1 MDEFSTNWPNAHAAM
16 ELGQGTTPFGDN
28 SENLQIMATYATY
41 SGHSFDN
48 LHNLQSSETISSSN
62 PSSYFSWNP
71 PIPTDFM
78 MAAEKLGQYATL
90 ENKVAQFP
98 VCWDNSFGLQIYGPA
113 GYHSVSTGAQ
123 STGPLETYNISSGQ
137 LDPMASSSATYGN
150 FPELASN
157 PSKFGFLSEN
167 TALIASLPAAIPG
180 KTNRGK
186 RRHRSGIS
194 AVFSDNPHP
203 RKRAKGQP
211 KKAVVQ
217 FESSLQSDP
226 KCTAGSIRQAGTLLS
241 QFKQLLDKDTSLN
254 RVSADLD
261 DITTSDMPPQASL
274 SPLNAADSGSRVMTR
289 SDSPSTPCQPACNS
303 QNATTMEV
311 DTLHTPTTVK
321 MYQCTFPNCYY
332 SSDFQVDWKRHEG
345 KEGHWPQERFMCLQC
360 NLPKIDLDGNP
371 TCAFCS
377 LPFSMLGDAKTHF
390 LQCISARE
398 RGKTFGR
405 KDHLCKHLE
414 VEHGLKDMVD
424 RTKSWSYQLHSDW
437 PRECGF
443 CGQLLETWDQRIRHV
458 GIHYQDGF
466 KKSSWKLPFPLP
478 KDHGSH
484 EIESSPSNEDGGDD
498 DDNNNSDLYGNVL
511 GYKDAPSQI
520 QPKNN
525 SLNNDHQHESES
537 KRTYRE
543 KAPHYALVDVDR
555 SADSIR
561 KPEIY
566 VTRRGLTA
574 FPLGRIF
581 GHAKTEGVRG
591 YIDKWNHSLT
601 RGIFWFGSKLEP
613 GLDSNLWDIAFQ
625 VALDHQEPDCVGFQ
639 VLLNIWAK
647 VCRIPRGLQLSR
659 RQLDFRQ
666 QSSNFIVETLE
677 GAASPNGIVLS
688 QQQHPKR
695 PYHQSNDNTA
705 ELSPSKY
712 PISNTTSNHETQSE
726 NHIDLV
732 SKWISSGHMGDKS
745 SNAFPFQSIPQVSLP
760 SIPVSGG
767 SHRRG
772 PWSQGEDAYLVR
784 LVHTQGA
791 LNWVRI
797 AQLIGSRSPKQC
809 RERYHQN
816 LSPTLNHEPISPEEG
831 LQIERMVGE
840 MGKRWSEIARRLHG
854 RSDNA
859 IKNWWNGSRNRRQR
873 LDLRRRPSTQCS
885 HEFDDQVQSLSFA
898 RPKANRP
905 PTITLA
911 NYSAR
916 RFIDGSLPSRA
927 VSQASSAESMRSAPS
942 LISDNSSHFSISPRL
957 ARSPSI
963 ELPPLNSFSR
973 DLPRPDLPEF
983 PFRRNTFLSEADNQT
998 YSFSS
1003 RLHDSKAHSLGSL
1016 STPVQLPP
1024 LEMVRSNRPMLSPER
1039 DTRMALSSLLS

>member
-1 MDEFSTNWPNAHAAM
+1 
-16 ELGQGTTPFGDN
+16 
-28 SENLQIMATYATY
+28 
-41 SGHSFDN
+41 
-48 LHNLQSSETISSSN
+48 
-62 PSSYFSWNP
+62 
-71 PIPTDFM
+71 
-78 MAAEKLGQYATL
+78 
-90 ENKVAQFP
+90 
-98 VCWDNSFGLQIYGPA
+98 
-113 GYHSVSTGAQ
+113 
-123 STGPLETYNISSGQ
+123 
-137 LDPMASSSATYGN
+137 
-150 FPELASN
+150 
-157 PSKFGFLSEN
+157 
-167 TALIASLPAAIPG
+167 
-180 KTNRGK
+180 
-186 RRHRSGIS
+186 
-194 AVFSDNPHP
+194 
-203 RKRAKGQP
+203 
-211 KKAVVQ
+211 VVQ

-226 KCTAGSIRQAGTLLS
+226 KCTAGSIRQAGTLPS

-261 DITTSDMPPQASL
+261 DITTSDMPSQASL
-274 SPLNAADSGSRVMTR
+274 SSLNAADSGSRVMTR
-289 SDSPSTPCQPACNS
+289 SNSPSTSRQPACHS

-332 SSDFQVDWKRHEG
+332 SSDSQVDWKRHEG

-377 LPFSMLGDAKTHF
+377 FPFSMLGDAKTRF
-390 LQCISARE
+390 LPCISTRE

-424 RTKSWSYQLHSDW
+424 R
-437 PRECGF
+437 
-443 CGQLLETWDQRIRHV
+443 
-458 GIHYQDGF
+458 
-466 KKSSWKLPFPLP
+466 
-478 KDHGSH
+478 
-484 EIESSPSNEDGGDD
+484 
-498 DDNNNSDLYGNVL
+498 
-511 GYKDAPSQI
+511 
-520 QPKNN
+520 
-525 SLNNDHQHESES
+525 
-537 KRTYRE
+537 
-543 KAPHYALVDVDR
+543 

-561 KPEIY
+561 KPETY

-574 FPLGRIF
+574 FPLGYIF
-581 GHAKTEGVRG
+581 GHAKTEGVWE
-591 YIDKWNHSLT
+591 YIDKCNHSLA
-601 RGIFWFGSKLEP
+601 RGVFWFGSKLEP
-613 GLDSNLWDIAFQ
+613 SLESNLWDIAFQ

-659 RQLDFRQ
+659 RQLDSGH
-666 QSSNFIVETLE
+666 QSSNFIVETLA

-688 QQQHPKR
+688 QQQHPGR

-712 PISNTTSNHETQSE
+712 PILNTTSNHETQSE

-732 SKWISSGHMGDKS
+732 SKWICSGHMGDKF
-745 SNAFPFQSIPQVSLP
+745 SNAFPFQSIPQVQLP
-760 SIPVSGG
+760 SVPVSGG

-772 PWSQGEDAYLVR
+772 PWSQGEDAYLVQ

-791 LNWVRI
+791 LNWVRV

-859 IKNWWNGSRNRRQR
+859 KKNWWNGSRNRRQR

-916 RFIDGSLPSRA
+916 RFIDGSLLSRA

-973 DLPRPDLPEF
+973 DFPRPDLPEL

-998 YSFSS
+998 YSFAS
-1003 RLHDSKAHSLGSL
+1003 RLHGSEARGLGSL

-1024 LEMVRSNRPMLSPER
+1024 LEMVRSGQPKPSPER
-1039 DTRMALSSLLS
+1039 DTRMTLSSLLG